1 MILVGD
7 FVPQKTSPNLPDFGD
22 EIILA
27 NLEGPLCEDGLKPID
42 KVGIHLHSSPRKFVG
57 RWAFT
62 LANNHL
68 MDYRE
73 EGLRQTIHQLNEQQI
88 PYVGAGASLRE
99 ARETM
104 WLEDAGKRIAVIGCC
119 EHQFGVADE
128 QHGGVAA
135 LGDWVAS
142 AIQNVKTTGAD
153 FVIVS
158 SHMGSES
165 SKYVSPRQVALY
177 HSFIE
182 AGADVVHGHHAHI
195 PQGWEEYLGKPIFYG
210 LGNYVIDQ
218 TCWQQDKNFLWSL
231 LVRIDFSGDNITW
244 RVEKVGTVPE
254 DADSYL
260 EEANAIFKDEGL
272 LEGRWIDNCSTQYGL
287 YYKPFLKFS
296 LKGLLSR
303 VIHPKRSKL
312 VRDCFNR
319 CETHRDIIRTA
330 CFKGG

>member
-42 KVGIHLHSSPRKFVG
+42 KVGIHLHSSPRKFAG

-68 MDYRE
+68 MDYCE

-88 PYVGAGASLRE
+88 PHVGAGASLRE

-119 EHQFGVADE
+119 EHQFGVADGH
-128 QHGGVAA
+128 HGGVAA
-135 LGDWVAS
+135 LGDWVLAS
-142 AIQNVKTTGAD
+142 IRNAKVQGAD
-153 FVIVS
+153 FVVVS

-177 HSFIE
+177 HSFID

-195 PQGWEEYLGKPIFYG
+195 PQGWEEYRGRPIFYG
-210 LGNYVIDQ
+210 LGNFVIDQ
-218 TCWQQDKNFLWSL
+218 TCWQRDKNFLWSL
-231 LVRIDFSGDNITW
+231 LVSIDFSGEKPIWKVD
-244 RVEKVGTVPE
+244 KVGSVPE
-254 DADSYL
+254 DVEDYL
-260 EEANAIFKDEGL
+260 DEANAIFHDEKL
-272 LEGRWIDNCSTQYGL
+272 LNAKWRENCRVQYRQ
-287 YYKPFLKFS
+287 YYKPFIEFS
-296 LKGLLSR
+296 FRGFLMTFL
-303 VIHPKRSKL
+303 HPRRYRL
-312 VRDCFNR
+312 VRECFRN
-319 CETHRDIIRTA
+319 CETHRDIVNTA
-330 CFKGG
+330 RR